1 MLVPLSWLKEYVS
14 FSISSQELADLL
26 TRAGIEVESIVESDA
41 SEPFKETVLDLSLT
55 PNLGHCMSIRG
66 IAREISAMLGA
77 HITDPPFT
85 LKESEAQKTA
95 DVIDVEIKDPSIC
108 SFYSCRLIK
117 GVEMLP
123 TPSLIKQRLKAAG
136 MRSLNLVVDVT
147 NYVMLSTGQPLHPFD
162 FQKIEG
168 NKLFIDT
175 SRQEFLFKTLDGK
188 DRKVAARTP
197 MIWDAKR
204 PLAIAGIIGGADSE
218 VDDATSSVILEAAS
232 FDPVQIRRSTKS
244 LGLRTEASNRFEK
257 GIDIDPHRITQAL
270 DWAAAL
276 IEQIGGGKLMQGRVE
291 TLSNS
296 QTQKTIRFDFKKAN
310 ALLGT
315 ELSLSEIES
324 FLHRLDMQ
332 TVRIS
337 NDQILEVT
345 LPYYR
350 NDLSQEVDLI
360 EEVARVYGYHNI
372 KKKGKGT
379 IFNSPPFHSRRLKLE
394 KKVRT
399 LLLQEGVQEFLTC
412 PLISPKLSEI
422 GSKKRG
428 DSERRKV
435 EMLQPSSLDQ
445 SVLRTSLLPGL
456 LQSVKYNF
464 DHQIK
469 EISAFEI
476 GKIYFKNCDDKFCE
490 PLTLSLIMTGKKEPY
505 HFLNKPRTL
514 DFFDLKGVLE
524 NVLLSLGRSTPLFS
538 PSHLGDFHPQRQ
550 AEIWIDDAQATP
562 LGFLG
567 EIHPDCLT
575 PLDIDEPVLFAELDL
590 EYFIKLKAVSKKI
603 DSLPLFPSSCR
614 DWTFSL
620 RKESPI
626 GEVLHLFDAFESK
639 LLKQS
644 LLLDVY
650 EGSKVK
656 VGYKNV
662 TFRLTYRDDQ
672 KTVEQS
678 QVDKEHALLVE
689 HVSHHLRSQILGL
702 S

>member
-1 MLVPLSWLKEYVS
+1 MLAPLSWLKEYVP
-14 FSISSQELADLL
+14 FSIPSQEVADLL
-26 TRAGIEVESIVESDA
+26 TRAGIEVEAVFENDT
-41 SEPFKETVLDLSLT
+41 SELFKETVLDLSLT

-66 IAREISAMLGA
+66 IARELSAMLGVPM
-77 HITDPPFT
+77 TDPSFT
-85 LKESEAQKTA
+85 LKESDDEKTA
-95 DVIDVEIKDPSIC
+95 DAIQVEIKDPSIC

-117 GVEMLP
+117 GIEMVP
-123 TPSLIKQRLKAAG
+123 TPLLIKQRLKAAG

-168 NKLFIDT
+168 KKLFVDA
-175 SRQEFLFKTLDGK
+175 SRQASLFKTLDGK
-188 DRKVAARTP
+188 NRKVAAKTP
-197 MIWDAKR
+197 MIWDEKR
-204 PLAIAGIIGGADSE
+204 PLAIAGVMGGADSE
-218 VDDATSSVILEAAS
+218 VDLATSSLILEAAS
-232 FDPVQIRRSTKS
+232 FDPVEIRRSTKS

-276 IEQIGGGKLMQGRVE
+276 IGQIGGGKLMQGRVE
-291 TLSNS
+291 TPLDSHI
-296 QTQKTIRFDFKKAN
+296 QKTIRFDFKKAN

-315 ELSLSEIES
+315 ELSLGEIES

-332 TVRIS
+332 TVRTS

-345 LPYYR
+345 LPSYR

-372 KKKGKGT
+372 KKKGKAT
-379 IFNSPPFHSRRLKLE
+379 IFNSPPFHSRRLNLE
-394 KKVRT
+394 KEVRK
-399 LLLQEGVQEFLTC
+399 LLLQEGLQEFLTC

-422 GSKKRG
+422 GRKKG
-428 DSERRKV
+428 GGSERQKV
-435 EMLQPSSLDQ
+435 EMLHPSSLDQ

-456 LQSVKYNF
+456 LQSVKHNF

-476 GKIYFKNCDDKFCE
+476 GKIYFKNRDDRFCE
-490 PLTLSLIMTGKKEPY
+490 PLTVALIMIGKRRPH
-505 HFLNKPRTL
+505 HFLDKPRTV

-524 NVLLSLGRSTPLFS
+524 NLLLRLGKSIPLFS

-550 AEIWIDDAQATP
+550 AEIRIDDAKADP

-567 EIHPDCLT
+567 EIHPDCLA
-575 PLDIDEPVLFAELDL
+575 PLGIHERVLFAELDL
-590 EYFIKLKAVSKKI
+590 EHFIKLKAAPKKV
-603 DSLPLFPSSCR
+603 DPLPLFPSSCR
-614 DWTFSL
+614 DWTLSL
-620 RKESPI
+620 QKECPI

-639 LLKQS
+639 LLKQF

-650 EGSKVK
+650 EGSKTK

-678 QVDKEHALLVE
+678 QVDKEHALLVD
-689 HVSHHLRSQILGL
+689 HVSHHLQSQILGL